1 MNLSGHLQANYSSKV
16 VCPCSFEVAT
26 PSEAGTKLPFG
37 SGLPPLSLVPVQMCY
52 LDVTV
57 MQALASCTQALA
69 RTPYLRAFLGLRTS
83 LILTNN
89 CLKSRE
95 ALGCTSQPLS
105 AGVLHTETV
114 CEPLDSA
121 LLHTL
126 PFPHSPG
133 HTPALTPLMR
143 SPQYL
148 SAHTTPRSPTHT
160 THAH

>member
-16 VCPCSFEVAT
+16 VSPCSFEVAT

-52 LDVTV
+52 LDVTD

-83 LILTNN
+83 LILTN

-105 AGVLHTETV
+105 AGVLHTETLSV
-114 CEPLDSA
+114 SPWIA
-121 LLHTL
+121 LCST
-126 PFPHSPG
+126 HSPS
-133 HTPALTPLMR
+133 LTHLVIHR
-143 SPQYL
+143 
-148 SAHTTPRSPTHT
+148 H
-160 THAH
+160 